1 MPMTEADD
9 PYCLHEGEAGELL
22 RGHPWKRF
30 AVIGD
35 SVAQG
40 AGDPVPGYSDLPW
53 CDRIA
58 GELRVHQP
66 EMVYLNLGVADA
78 RAADVLAAQLEPALA
93 FGPDLAIVV
102 CGGNDAMRSSY
113 DPQAVNEILE
123 KLVTA
128 LQGVGTDVVTV
139 SMFDITQAPNF
150 PEKLL
155 KHARPRML
163 RLSAETAELAKRL
176 GTIHVHCNG
185 HPAESDPDVYSADGI
200 HATMRVH
207 QICAAIAIRRLG
219 IYLRR

>member
-1 MPMTEADD
+1 MLEAED
-9 PYCLHEGEAGELL
+9 PYCLREGEAAQLL
-22 RGHPWKRF
+22 GGHPWKRF

-35 SVAQG
+35 SVAKG
-40 AGDPVPGYSDLPW
+40 TGDPVPGYSDLPW
-53 CDRIA
+53 CDRIFE
-58 GELRVHQP
+58 ELRAQQP
-66 EMVYLNLGVADA
+66 DLEYVNFGVADA
-78 RAADVLAAQLEPALA
+78 RAADVLATQLEPALA
-93 FGPDLAIVV
+93 FRPDLAIVV

-113 DPQAVNEILE
+113 DPEAVNTTLE

-128 LQGVGTDVVTV
+128 LQRLGTDVITV

-150 PEKLL
+150 PERLL
-155 KHARPRML
+155 KSARPRML
-163 RLSAETAELAKRL
+163 RLSDETAALAQRL

-185 HPAESDPDVYSADGI
+185 HPAERDPDVYSSDGI

>member
-1 MPMTEADD
+1 MPVTEADD
-9 PYCLHEGEAGELL
+9 PYCLRAGEAQRLL
-22 RGHPWKRF
+22 EGHPWKRF

-35 SVAQG
+35 SVATG
-40 AGDPVPGYSDLPW
+40 TGDPVPGYANVPW

-58 GELRVHQP
+58 QELRVHQP
-66 EMVYLNLGVADA
+66 NLEYVNFGVADA
-78 RAADVLAAQLEPALA
+78 RAADVLAAQLDPALA
-93 FGPDLAIVV
+93 FRPDLAIVV
-102 CGGNDAMRSSY
+102 CGGNDAMRSTY
-113 DPQAVNEILE
+113 DPEAINGVLE

-128 LQGVGTDVVTV
+128 LQSVGADVITV

-150 PEKLL
+150 PERLL
-155 KHARPRML
+155 KTARPRML
-163 RLSAETAELAKRL
+163 RLSAETAALAERL

-185 HPAESDPDVYSADGI
+185 HPAERDPDVYSADGI